1 MSLFISN
8 KYVLYVV
15 YSTVVLQ
22 HLLCPPVPS
31 VSLSLPLTFHAKCG
45 RETAVVHPEAV
56 T

>member
-15 YSTVVLQ
+15 YSTVILQ

-31 VSLSLPLTFHAKCG
+31 VSLSLPLTFHAKFG